1 MATRK
6 NAVRDNRKRVWSNLY
21 RFGACIYVTP
31 RWVFT
36 IAADVRFSEVSLQD
50 LALPGPVPEK
60 RPSRHPVRSRSYS
73 GRSYSPRSGMHLC
86 SQRAPARAEWGS
98 WGVWTAEYDPCHRII
113 GILYLPKQILTRV
126 NQTVPSYG
134 AHRLR
139 S

>member
-50 LALPGPVPEK
+50 LALRGPVPEK
-60 RPSRHPVRSRSYS
+60 RPSRYPVRSRSYS
-73 GRSYSPRSGMHLC
+73 GRSYSRGAGHTFTLNALQLERSGDPGAYG
-86 SQRAPARAEWGS
+86 SQSPTLVTG
-98 WGVWTAEYDPCHRII
+98 
-113 GILYLPKQILTRV
+113 
-126 NQTVPSYG
+126 
-134 AHRLR
+134 
-139 S
+139 

>member
-60 RPSRHPVRSRSYS
+60 RPSRHLS
-73 GRSYSPRSGMHLC
+73 GTRPIHAGPIRRGAGHIFALNALQLERSG
-86 SQRAPARAEWGS
+86 
-98 WGVWTAEYDPCHRII
+98 DP
-113 GILYLPKQILTRV
+113 GA
-126 NQTVPSYG
+126 YG
-134 AHRLR
+134 PQSPTLVTG
-139 S
+139 